1 MKKAALTILLVVTL
15 LLTCFALVACDKEY
29 TVTWQGWDGTV
40 LEVDSLKEG
49 TIPTY
54 DGATPTKEGNG
65 QYAYE
70 FSGWDK
76 EIGAVTGDTVYVA
89 QFNEILL
96 SYPIVWQNW
105 DGTILEQS
113 NENYGAFPSYS
124 GETPVRE
131 ATAEYT
137 YTFSGWSPTV
147 DTVTGGITYV
157 AQFTSTVNT
166 YSITW
171 QNWDGTIL
179 QMSTVPY
186 GEMPSYPG
194 YDDPRKA
201 PEEQYSFIFS
211 GWSPSVEAVTGDATY
226 VAEFTAEPRIYTV
239 YWRNWDDSYLAEGE
253 CEYGA
258 TPEYPDY
265 PNEPTRYS
273 DEQYIYT
280 FSGWS
285 STVDVVAGTITYV
298 AEFSKELQR
307 YTVTWKN
314 WEDTTLETDENVEY
328 GTMPTY
334 DGEAPVR
341 EPWLGEIYIF
351 SGWSPSVD
359 VVTRDVTYYAQ
370 FTSETAKY
378 TVTWTN
384 WDGTVLEVDE
394 GVPYGTKPTY
404 DGKTPTKADDVEY
417 TYTFSSWYPYV
428 TGYLTEDVT
437 YVARFTSEYRR
448 YKVTWKNWDGSVL
461 RVDEVEYGRTPSYS
475 GETPTKPRTD
485 TEAFD
490 FVGWDKPQAS
500 VEGEQTYVAV
510 FDDVRIYQVKY
521 NLDGGSASDIE
532 NTYKRVNETYFL
544 TNVIPTKAGYRFV
557 GWNNVHESRVY
568 QPGNYFDGNFD
579 VEFFAIWERYEPCST
594 CEGDGYTAET
604 CTDCNGQG
612 EWDTTCTGGFTSNG
626 THYEGTKCPNCG
638 TKYGFKVINGIG
650 NVCSSCYNN
659 YGMLYQ
665 GTDVLCT
672 RCSGKGKIHHTCD
685 SCNKLGYTAVT
696 CTSCEGRGGA
706 FEAAPTV
713 SYKTT
718 TKVELVY
725 IEGYEY
731 SKDGRNWQ
739 ASPLFENLAINTQYT
754 FYQRRASTEAVPF
767 GATSRSLVVTTDNY
781 YSVTYELNGGSS
793 NYNPERYADNTETVL
808 SGAGKTGYTFLG
820 WYDADGNKIE
830 ALGNGIYGDLVLYA
844 RWNDGNL
851 YTVSFNVN
859 GGDSE
864 IEPITVQYGKEYTLP
879 TPVRTGYKF
888 SHWYTNTNGYIPSPS
903 IQGTWTIVQ
912 DVELTAY
919 WEAIYYNITYVLD
932 GGYYE
937 YGQARY
943 SYKIEAETFTLSHPQ
958 KTGYTFIG
966 WTYEGQ
972 DTPVLDVTIP
982 KGSTGDKEFTAHW
995 AGNKYTV
1002 TLDANGG
1009 VIEDGTIDV
1018 IYGDVYTLPTPTRTG
1033 YTFDGWYNG
1042 DVKYSSGTWEATENL
1057 EVVAKWKANSYEVTL
1072 NDTAAPDITVCFD
1085 YQSDSHYN
1093 HTVTLSNGRIL
1104 ERPLNPKRENYVFTG
1119 WYTDSTCT
1127 ARYDF
1132 TGVITDDMTLYAGWM
1147 PMNGS
1152 LAYSQIQIDP
1162 SDYTSSTAC
1171 YTMHTATHYTTSTS
1185 YITYIYMVAEETGIH
1200 SIYWKNSSTSSSY
1213 SYYIGITNLSTQ
1225 ASIGCDVEV
1234 NTLSYR
1240 SCTFACSKGDIIVIQ
1255 LFSNGYS
1262 STAQL
1267 FFSGFGKPPASD
1279 CIAAPRCEYEEQS
1292 TYKYLV
1298 EYDKNGMLPTPIR
1311 PNYTFLG
1318 WYNGEEKV
1326 EPGVWKIAGD
1336 TTLVAKW
1343 ERIEYEI
1350 TYNLD
1355 GGTNAGTNPSYYTQD
1370 DKITL
1375 APPTKL
1381 GYEFLGWTGSNG
1393 EVPELEVSFS
1403 GEELIERVYTAVWK
1417 PLEYSVTFKNEDG
1430 TVLETQEGLHYGD
1443 SVSYNGEIPS
1453 KVYAEDYYVYS
1464 FCGWDKELV
1473 VSGNMTFVAQY
1484 SEKHIPVT
1492 AIFQNYDG
1500 TELYR
1505 TSVEFGET
1513 ATYVGETPTRPDFDT
1528 TEFTFYSWVE
1538 YSNENNTVIY
1548 RAKYYGWT
1556 RGLTFSG
1563 SSVTGYQG
1571 TSTFVYIPAEFN
1583 GYQITT
1589 ITSSAL
1595 SNSNIKAIYL
1605 PDTIEHIGNGAFDGC
1620 GITSIDL
1627 PDGLLTIGD
1636 GAFRSTN
1643 LVSIK
1648 IPDSV
1653 TSIGSYAFYNCR
1665 YLESVVLS
1673 KNMSQIGAGM
1683 FEECRKLSCVEM
1695 QNGIKTIAS
1704 RAFYN
1709 CSELR
1714 AITLPDSVTEIG
1726 EEAFAKSGV
1735 LEITIPAS
1743 VKVIEKHT
1751 FYSSAIVSVTL
1762 PAALEK
1768 IDTFAFSEC
1777 RSLVSIEIPN
1787 SVTIIGEYAF
1797 KDCIALQEANIPS
1810 GFTSIPVGL
1819 FYNCSSLAS
1828 IELPSNLYEIKD
1840 SAFYCCSS
1848 LTDVSFPSSLRH
1860 IGNNA
1865 FAYCSSIDT
1874 LVLDNLLG
1882 IGTGAFNGCA
1892 SITLFCRGSFTTNE
1906 SEWSSQGIKFYRSD
1920 EWIYKNGVPT
1930 PII

>member
-1 MKKAALTILLVVTL
+1 MKKVTLTILLIATL
-15 LLTCFALVACDKEY
+15 ILTCFAFTSCGKEY
-29 TVTWQGWDGTV
+29 TVTWQNWDGTV
-40 LEVDSLKEG
+40 LEVDNVKEE
-49 TIPTY
+49 TTPTF
-54 DGATPTKEGNG
+54 DGMTPTKEGNE

-76 EIGAVTGDTVYVA
+76 EISAATGDTVYVA

-105 DGTILEQS
+105 DGTILQQS
-113 NENYGAFPSYS
+113 NENYGVTPSYN
-124 GETPVRE
+124 GETPFRE
-131 ATAEYT
+131 STAEHT
-137 YTFSGWSPTV
+137 YTFSGWTPTV
-147 DTVTGGITYV
+147 NTVTGNTTYV
-157 AQFTSTVNT
+157 AQFTAEARKYNV
-166 YSITW
+166 TW
-171 QNWDGTIL
+171 QNWDGYVL
-179 QMSTVPY
+179 KVDEFAY
-186 GEMPSYPG
+186 GEYPTYYGDTPTKAGDAEISYYF
-194 YDDPRKA
+194 YD
-201 PEEQYSFIFS
+201 
-211 GWSPSVEAVTGDATY
+211 WSPSVDIVSENVTYT
-226 VAEFTAEPRIYTV
+226 AEFRSYKNTYYVTWE
-239 YWRNWDDSYLAEGE
+239 NWDGATLAQSEY
-253 CEYGA
+253 EYGA
-258 TPEYPDY
+258 IPEYPDY
-265 PNEPTRYS
+265 LEEPTRYS

-280 FSGWS
+280 FAGWS
-285 STVDVVAGTITYV
+285 PTTDVVTGHITYV
-298 AEFSKELQR
+298 AQYSTELQK

-314 WEDTTLETDENVEY
+314 WDSTVLESDENVPY
-328 GTMPTY
+328 GTEPTY
-334 DGEAPVR
+334 NGETPTRASISSTV
-341 EPWLGEIYIF
+341 YIF
-351 SGWSPSVD
+351 SGWTPIVN
-359 VVTRDVTYYAQ
+359 VVTGDVTYYAQ
-370 FTSETAKY
+370 FASEPTKF

-394 GVPYGTKPTY
+394 NVPYGSTPSY
-404 DGKTPTKADDVEY
+404 DGVTPARASDAQY
-417 TYTFSSWYPYV
+417 TYTFSSWYPSWTSTV
-428 TGYLTEDVT
+428 REDVT
-437 YVARFTSEYRR
+437 FVALYNNTINTYT
-448 YKVTWKNWDGSVL
+448 VTWKNWDGTVIKT
-461 RVDEVEYGRTPSYS
+461 DEVEYGRTPSYS
-475 GETPTKPRTD
+475 GQTPTKEGTNS
-485 TEAFD
+485 EIFD
-490 FVGWDKPQAS
+490 FIGWDKPQTS
-500 VEGEQTYVAV
+500 VKGDQTYVAV
-510 FDDVRIYQVKY
+510 FNDVQIYQVKY
-521 NLDGGSASDIE
+521 NLDGGSASGIE
-532 NTYKRVNETYFL
+532 NTFKRVNESYYL
-544 TNVIPTKAGYRFV
+544 TNVIPTKSGYRFL

-568 QPGNYFDGNFD
+568 APGEYFYGNFD
-579 VEFFAIWERYEPCST
+579 VEFYALWERYELCST
-594 CEGDGYTAET
+594 CEGNGYLAESCSTCDGK
-604 CTDCNGQG
+604 G
-612 EWDTTCTGGFTSNG
+612 EWDETCGNHDNG
-626 THYEGTKCPNCG
+626 YKCPRCG
-638 TKYGFKVINGIG
+638 TKYNFIVINGIG
-650 NVCSSCYNN
+650 QVCSSCYVAPT
-659 YGMLYQ
+659 Y
-665 GTDVLCT
+665 TPCE
-672 RCSGKGKIHHTCD
+672 RCGGDKLIHKTCS
-685 SCNKLGYTAVT
+685 SCNSQGYIKVT
-696 CTSCEGRGGA
+696 CNSCEGSKGD
-706 FEAAPTV
+706 FEEEPSL

-718 TKVELVY
+718 SKVELIY

-731 SKDGRNWQ
+731 SMDGRNWQ
-739 ASPLFENLAINTQYT
+739 AAPLFENLAINTQYT
-754 FYQRRASTEAVPF
+754 FYQRRASNETVPF
-767 GATSRSLVVTTDNY
+767 GPTSTPFVVTTDDY
-781 YSVTYELNGGSS
+781 YSVTYELDGGSS
-793 NYNPERYADNTETVL
+793 NSNPDKYSDNIETVL
-808 SGAGKTGYTFLG
+808 SGIRKTGYTFLG
-820 WYDADGNKIE
+820 WYDTDGNKIE

-844 RWNDGNL
+844 KWNDGNL

-859 GGDSE
+859 GGNSE
-864 IEPITVQYGKEYTLP
+864 IEPMTVQYGKEYTLP
-879 TPVRTGYKF
+879 TPVRIGYKF
-888 SHWYTNTNGYIPSPS
+888 SHWYTNTNGNIPSPS
-903 IQGTWTIVQ
+903 IQGTWTIAQ
-912 DVELTAY
+912 DVELTTY
-919 WEAIYYNITYVLD
+919 WEVINYNISYVLD

-943 SYKIEAETFTLSHPQ
+943 SYTIERDTFTLSYPQ

-966 WTYEGQ
+966 WIYEGQ

-982 KGSTGDKEFTAHW
+982 RGTTGDKEFTAHW
-995 AGNKYTV
+995 VPNTYTIK
-1002 TLDANGG
+1002 LDANGG
-1009 VIEDGTIDV
+1009 EVEDDTIDV

-1042 DVKYSSGTWEATENL
+1042 DTKYSSGTWQGTENL

-1072 NDTAAPDITVCFD
+1072 NDTSAPDITVCFD

-1093 HTVTLSNGRIL
+1093 HTVTLANGRIL
-1104 ERPLNPKRENYVFTG
+1104 ERPDNPTRKNYVFTG
-1119 WYTDSTCT
+1119 WYTDSACT
-1127 ARYDF
+1127 TRYDF

-1147 PMNGS
+1147 LMNGS

-1162 SDYTSSTAC
+1162 SDYTSSAAC

-1234 NTLSYR
+1234 NTLSYQ

-1267 FFSGFGKPPASD
+1267 YFSGFGKPPASD

-1311 PNYTFLG
+1311 PHYTFLG

-1326 EPGVWKIAGD
+1326 ESGDWKIAGD
-1336 TTLVAKW
+1336 TVLVPKW
-1343 ERIEYEI
+1343 KFSEYGI

-1355 GGTNAGTNPSYYTQD
+1355 GGTNASSNPSYYTQD

-1393 EVPELEVSFS
+1393 DVPELEVSFS
-1403 GEELIERVYTAVWK
+1403 GEDLIERVYTAVWK

-1430 TVLETQEGLHYGD
+1430 TVLEIQEGLHYGD

-1453 KVYAEDYYVYS
+1453 KVYTEDYYVYS

-1513 ATYVGETPTRPDFDT
+1513 ATYVGEAPTRPNLDT

-1538 YSNENNTVIY
+1538 YSSENNTIIY

-1556 RGLTFSG
+1556 KGLTFSG

-1571 TSTFVYIPAEFN
+1571 MSTFVYIPAEFN

-1653 TSIGSYAFYNCR
+1653 TSLGSGAFYNCR
-1665 YLESVVLS
+1665 YLESVILS

-1683 FEECRKLSCVEM
+1683 FEECRKLSVVEM
-1695 QNGIKTIAS
+1695 HNGIKTIAS

-1714 AITLPDSVTEIG
+1714 AITLPDSVTAIG

-1777 RSLVSIEIPN
+1777 RSLISIEIPN
-1787 SVTIIGEYAF
+1787 SVTSIGEYAF
-1797 KDCIALQEANIPS
+1797 RDCIALQEANIPI
-1810 GFTSIPVGL
+1810 GFSNIPVGL

-1848 LTDVSFPSSLRH
+1848 LTDVSFPSSLKYV
-1860 IGNNA
+1860 GNNA

-1874 LVLDNLLG
+1874 LFLGNLLNV
-1882 IGTGAFNGCA
+1882 GTGAFNGCA
-1892 SITLFCRGSFTTNE
+1892 SITLFCQGSFTTNE

-1920 EWIYKNGVPT
+1920 EWIYENGVPT

>member
-1 MKKAALTILLVVTL
+1 MKKNTLTILLIAML
-15 LLTCFALVACDKEY
+15 ILTCFAFASCGKEY
-29 TVTWQGWDGTV
+29 TVTWQNWDGTV
-40 LEVDSLKEG
+40 LEVDNVKEE
-49 TIPTY
+49 TTPTY
-54 DGATPTKEGNG
+54 DGMTPAKEGNE

-76 EIGAVTGDTVYVA
+76 EISAVTGDTVYVA

-96 SYPIVWQNW
+96 NYPIVWQNW
-105 DGTILEQS
+105 DGTILQQS
-113 NENYGAFPSYS
+113 NENYGVTPSYN
-124 GETPVRE
+124 GETPFRE
-131 ATAEYT
+131 ATAEHT
-137 YTFSGWSPTV
+137 YTFTGWSPTV
-147 DTVTGGITYV
+147 DTVTGSTTYV
-157 AQFTSTVNT
+157 AQFTSSVNT

-179 QMSTVPY
+179 QMSTVAY

-194 YDDPRKA
+194 YDDPKKA
-201 PEEQYSFIFS
+201 PEEQYRYIFS

-226 VAEFTAEPRIYTV
+226 VAQFTAGPRRYTV
-239 YWRNWDDSYLAEGE
+239 YWRNWDGTYLAESE

-265 PNEPTRYS
+265 LEEPTRYS

-280 FSGWS
+280 FDGWS

-298 AEFSKELQR
+298 ASFNNELQK

-314 WEDTTLETDENVEY
+314 WNGDTLETDENIEY

-334 DGEAPVR
+334 DREAPVR
-341 EPWLGEIYIF
+341 EPFLGNVYIF

-359 VVTRDVTYYAQ
+359 TVTRDVTYYAQ
-370 FTSETAKY
+370 FTTETAKY
-378 TVTWTN
+378 TVTWQN

-394 GVPYGTKPTY
+394 DVPHGTAPTY
-404 DGKTPTKADDVEY
+404 DGETPTKADDVEY
-417 TYTFSSWYPYV
+417 TYRFSRWSPYV
-428 TGYLTEDVT
+428 TSYLQGDVT
-437 YVARFTSEYRR
+437 YVAEFTIADRKYT
-448 YKVTWKNWDGSVL
+448 VTWKNWDDTIIKI
-461 RVDEVEYGRTPSYS
+461 DEVQYGRTPSYV
-475 GETPTKPRTD
+475 GETPIKESTT
-485 TEAFD
+485 TEAYE
-490 FVGWDKPQAS
+490 FVGWDKTIVA
-500 VEGEQTYVAV
+500 VNGEQTYVAV
-510 FDDVRIYQVKY
+510 FNSVTIFQVRY
-521 NLDGGSASDIE
+521 NLDGGSASDI
-532 NTYKRVNETYFL
+532 TGGYKKIGDIFCL
-544 TNVIPTKAGYRFV
+544 TSTIPTKDGYRFL

-568 QPGNYFDGNFD
+568 QPGDYFRGDFD

-594 CEGDGYTAET
+594 CDGNGYTAET

-612 EWDTTCTGGFTSNG
+612 EWDERCNN
-626 THYEGTKCPNCG
+626 HDEGYQCPRCG
-638 TKYGFKVINGIG
+638 TKYNFKVYQGIG
-650 NVCSSCYNN
+650 MVCSSCYVQPT
-659 YGMLYQ
+659 Y
-665 GTDVLCT
+665 TPCE
-672 RCSGKGKIHHTCD
+672 RCGGDKSIHKTCS
-685 SCNKLGYTAVT
+685 SCNKLGYKNVT
-696 CTSCEGRGGA
+696 CSNCEGRGGV

-731 SKDGRNWQ
+731 SKDGQSWQ
-739 ASPLFENLAINTQYT
+739 ASPLFENLYINTQYT
-754 FYQRRASTEAVPF
+754 FYQRRASTETMPF
-767 GATSRSLVVTTDNY
+767 GATSISLVVTTDNY

-793 NYNPERYADNTETVL
+793 NDNPERYADNTETVL

-830 ALGNGIYGDLVLYA
+830 ALGNDIYGDLVLYA

-859 GGDSE
+859 GENSE
-864 IEPITVQYGKEYTLP
+864 IEPITVQYGKEYMLP
-879 TPVRTGYKF
+879 TPTKEGYEFDGWYYTG
-888 SHWYTNTNGYIPSPS
+888 SGNSGWLAL
-903 IQGTWTIVQ
+903 QGAWTIAS
-912 DVELTAY
+912 DVECTAY
-919 WEAIYYNITYVLD
+919 WEVIYYNITYLLD

-982 KGSTGDKEFTAHW
+982 KGTTGDKEFTAHW

-1009 VIEDGTIDV
+1009 EVEDDTIDV

-1042 DVKYSSGTWEATENL
+1042 DTKCSGGTWERTESL

-1072 NDTAAPDITVCFD
+1072 NDTAATDITVCFD

-1093 HTVTLSNGRIL
+1093 HTVTLANGRIL
-1104 ERPLNPKRENYVFTG
+1104 ERPANPKKENYLFTG

-1162 SDYTSSTAC
+1162 SDYTSSEAC
-1171 YTMHTATHYTTSTS
+1171 YTMHTAPHYSTSTS

-1200 SIYWKNSSTSSSY
+1200 SIYWKGSSTSSSY

-1225 ASIGCDVEV
+1225 TSVGCDVEV
-1234 NTLSYR
+1234 NTLSYQ

-1262 STAQL
+1262 STAKL
-1267 FFSGFGKPPASD
+1267 YFSGFGKPPASD
-1279 CIAAPRCEYEEQS
+1279 CIATPRCEYEEQS

-1298 EYDKNGMLPTPIR
+1298 EYDKNSMLPTPIR
-1311 PNYTFLG
+1311 AHYTFLG
-1318 WYNGEEKV
+1318 WYNGEDKIES
-1326 EPGVWKIAGD
+1326 GIWKTDNDIV
-1336 TTLVAKW
+1336 LVPKW
-1343 ERIEYEI
+1343 ERSEYGI

-1355 GGTNAGTNPSYYTQD
+1355 GGTNGSSNPSYYTKND
-1370 DKITL
+1370 EIIL

-1393 EVPELEVSFS
+1393 DVPELDVRFS
-1403 GEELIERVYTAVWK
+1403 GEDLIERVYTAVWQ
-1417 PLEYSVTFKNEDG
+1417 PLEYSVTFTNEDG

-1453 KVYAEDYYVYS
+1453 KVYIEDYYVYS
-1464 FCGWDKELV
+1464 FCGWDKDLV

-1484 SEKHIPVT
+1484 SEKRIPMT
-1492 AIFQNYDG
+1492 AIFENYDG
-1500 TELYR
+1500 AELYR

-1513 ATYVGETPTRPDFDT
+1513 ATYVGETPTRPNFDT
-1528 TEFTFYSWVE
+1528 TEFTFYSWEE

-1548 RAKYYGWT
+1548 RAKFYGWT
-1556 RGLTFSG
+1556 KGLTFSG

-1571 TSTFVYIPAEFN
+1571 TSTFVYIPAKFN
-1583 GYQITT
+1583 GYKITT
-1589 ITSSAL
+1589 IQQYAL

-1605 PDTIEHIGNGAFDGC
+1605 PDTIEHIGEGAFNGC
-1620 GITSIDL
+1620 GIASIDL

-1643 LVSIK
+1643 LDSIT

-1653 TSIGSYAFYNCR
+1653 TSLGSAAFYNCR
-1665 YLESVVLS
+1665 YLESVILS
-1673 KNMSQIGAGM
+1673 RNVTQIGPST

-1695 QNGIKTIAS
+1695 HNGIKTIAS

-1714 AITLPDSVTEIG
+1714 AITLSDSVTAIG

-1735 LEITIPAS
+1735 LEITIPAN

-1751 FYSSAIVSVTL
+1751 FYSSAIVTVTL

-1768 IDTFAFSEC
+1768 IDTFAFGEC

-1787 SVTIIGEYAF
+1787 SVTSIGEYAF
-1797 KDCIALQEANIPS
+1797 RDCIALKQANIPS
-1810 GFTSIPVGL
+1810 GFTNIPVGL

-1828 IELPSNLYEIKD
+1828 IELPSNLYEIED

-1848 LTDVSFPSSLRH
+1848 LTDISFPSSLRY

-1865 FAYCSSIDT
+1865 FAYCSSVDT
-1874 LVLDNLLG
+1874 LVLGN
-1882 IGTGAFNGCA
+1882 IFSVGTGAFNGCA
-1892 SITLFCRGSFTTNE
+1892 SITLFCKGSFATNE

-1920 EWIYKNGVPT
+1920 EWIYKNGIPT